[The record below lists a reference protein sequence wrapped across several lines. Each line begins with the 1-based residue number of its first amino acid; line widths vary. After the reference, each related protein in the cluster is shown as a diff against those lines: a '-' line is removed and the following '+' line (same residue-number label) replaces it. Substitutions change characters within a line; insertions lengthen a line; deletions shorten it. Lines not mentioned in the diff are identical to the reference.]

1 MEIKSWSSVD
11 AYWSYYMLVNWGTLQ
26 LLTIF
31 NLQLS
36 HEHWILRNW
45 SRNQSR
51 NWTWTQQKTAE
62 KEKLYLKYYKLEIEK
77 LSSGKKTFRIIEML
91 DTTLRTISL
100 KLQLNCT
107 INDKKQKYI
116 FYWSRVFCISSIRL
130 LW

>member
-1 MEIKSWSSVD
+1 MWKVFKLLWCCDKFKQIRNEVF
-11 AYWSYYMLVNWGTLQ
+11 VNVKKRC
-26 LLTIF
+26 

-107 INDKKQKYI
+107 INDKKQKYT